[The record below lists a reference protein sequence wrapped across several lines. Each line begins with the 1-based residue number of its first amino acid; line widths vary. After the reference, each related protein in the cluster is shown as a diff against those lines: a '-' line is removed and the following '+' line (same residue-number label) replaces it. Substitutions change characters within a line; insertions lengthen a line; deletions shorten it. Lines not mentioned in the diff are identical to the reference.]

1 MHENDLKSINKT
13 YKETLAKYQELENKR
28 KTVIKEIKEFAKN
41 LVVS

>member
-13 YKETLAKYQELENKR
+13 YKEILAKYQELENKR